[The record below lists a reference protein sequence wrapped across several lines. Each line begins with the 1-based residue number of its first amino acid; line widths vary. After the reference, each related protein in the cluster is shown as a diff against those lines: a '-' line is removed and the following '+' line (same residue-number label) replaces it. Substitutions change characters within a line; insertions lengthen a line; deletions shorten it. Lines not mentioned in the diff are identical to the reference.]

1 MSKQNRSQ
9 TVQSDVSFYDVY
21 QAGGLLLESYLAFL
35 LRGYSPPSHYL
46 PASRSDI
53 LQRYKTLAS
62 LVVGQASTAWI
73 DSNDVERLPGVIA
86 ELVQALLIIDRAEP
100 SYGAIKEVVDFLESN
115 VVSGSVDVKKQS
127 EYPSIKYQTGAGE
140 FQLHQVSSMVSE
152 IAPLILYLKY
162 LVKPGH
168 LLIFEEPESHL
179 HPANQ
184 SYVARAIAMLVNA
197 GVRVLLT
204 THSDIFLNQINN
216 LMQIFSLGSKRP
228 ELHYAVDEMLNP
240 NDVAAYLFQPS
251 DCGTQVAPLSIDADY
266 GIPTKSFDE
275 VHRALYDE
283 AVEMEHSG

>member
-1 MSKQNRSQ
+1 M
-9 TVQSDVSFYDVY
+9 
-21 QAGGLLLESYLAFL
+21 ESYLAFL
-35 LRGYSPPSHYL
+35 LRGYSASSHYL

-62 LVVGQASTAWI
+62 LVVEQASTAWI

-115 VVSGSVDVKKQS
+115 VVSGAVDVKKQS
-127 EYPSIKYQTGAGE
+127 EYPSIQYQTDAGE

-152 IAPLILYLKY
+152 IAPMILYLKY

-197 GVRVLLT
+197 GVRVLVT

-228 ELHYAVDEMLNP
+228 ELHYAADEMLNP

-283 AVEMEHSG
+283 AVEMEHNG